1 MKMPG
6 DCIRDLDIDML
17 RRNLEVNVVGTALVC
32 KYFIEQLYRSVCPCI
47 MDITSEAAHLS
58 PKGYNYPAYSMSKY
72 AANMRS
78 CRLSIWERRH
88 RRPTAFWH
96 SST

>member
-1 MKMPG
+1 MLGLITGANRGLGLELVRLGPAQG
-6 DCIRDLDIDML
+6 DSILAAC
-17 RRNLEVNVVGTALVC
+17 RNTDGEQMTELLAL
-32 KYFIEQLYRSVCPCI
+32 KT
-47 MDITSEAAHLS
+47 D
-58 PKGYNYPAYSMSKY
+58 YPAYSMSKY